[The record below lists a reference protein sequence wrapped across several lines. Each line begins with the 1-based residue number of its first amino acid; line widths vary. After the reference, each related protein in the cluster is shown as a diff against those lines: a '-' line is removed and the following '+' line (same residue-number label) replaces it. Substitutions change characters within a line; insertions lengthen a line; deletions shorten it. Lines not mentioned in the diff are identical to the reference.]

1 MKSIALKNTENFIKN
16 AFSYKIAVRNNW
28 LPYLEQTFMNYKI
41 NTNAFKIK
49 PTFSLFFKIFTSD
62 FLLCILDLDKSVFY

>member
-28 LPYLEQTFMNYKI
+28 LPYLEQTFMNYK
-41 NTNAFKIK
+41 KK
-49 PTFSLFFKIFTSD
+49 YK
-62 FLLCILDLDKSVFY
+62 CI